1 MIYIESDKMRTI
13 FEIEPFT
20 APRMVKSDAWKKRDC
35 VMRYFE
41 SRNALKLL
49 ANSKGFFLEEKY
61 IIEFHISMPDS
72 WSKKKKTAFHCTPH
86 RQKPDIDNL
95 IKAFQ
100 DSLCEDD
107 AFINDVH
114 AIKLWSEIGYIVVR

>member
-1 MIYIESDKMRTI
+1 MRTT

-41 SRNALKLL
+41 SRNALRLL

-61 IIEFHISMPDS
+61 IIEFHIPMPDS

-95 IKAFQ
+95 LKAFQ
-100 DSLCEDD
+100 DSLSDDD
-107 AFINDVH
+107 AFVNDVH
-114 AIKLWSEIGYIVVR
+114 AVKLWSEIGYIVVR